1 MRGFFNIYGFIIIA
15 VIMIPNIVF
24 AIKNKNGFSAMSV
37 KLIGVNQQQSHIAA
51 ATLRPE
57 MQFAASG
64 VERLKA
70 VWSGFGAE
78 QAPAVSSVAAN

>member
-1 MRGFFNIYGFIIIA
+1 
-15 VIMIPNIVF
+15 
-24 AIKNKNGFSAMSV
+24 MSV
-37 KLIGVNQQQSHIAA
+37 NLIGVNQQQSHIAA